1 MLDAWYV
8 RHGNDRIKSGL
19 GMVLQLL
26 DVELSKVLLFGEPG
40 EAAQAVEGTLRALN
54 ALASEGIVLTDL
66 KPQRARRVPPTRL
79 QDNAVLY

>member
-40 EAAQAVEGTLRALN
+40 EAAQAVEAPLRALN
-54 ALASEGIVLTDL
+54 ALASEGIVADR
-66 KPQRARRVPPTRL
+66 PQAAERRR
-79 QDNAVLY
+79 